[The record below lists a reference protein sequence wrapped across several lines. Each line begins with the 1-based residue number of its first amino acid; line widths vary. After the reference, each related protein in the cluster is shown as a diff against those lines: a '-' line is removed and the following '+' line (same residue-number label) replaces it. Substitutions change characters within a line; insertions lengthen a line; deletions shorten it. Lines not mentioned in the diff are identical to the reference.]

1 MRCELGK
8 LGDLAP
14 LSASLFGRGSQTG
27 GAGRGGCGSPREI
40 QGPRTSGLR
49 EADEV
54 VVSDELAMCMGVRM
68 VRQLA
73 RSSRVARS
81 SGTGQFPLC

>member
-27 GAGRGGCGSPREI
+27 GAGRGGGVGARVRSKAPGR
-40 QGPRTSGLR
+40 
-49 EADEV
+49 V
-54 VVSDELAMCMGVRM
+54 VCVKLTRWW
-68 VRQLA
+68 
-73 RSSRVARS
+73 
-81 SGTGQFPLC
+81 